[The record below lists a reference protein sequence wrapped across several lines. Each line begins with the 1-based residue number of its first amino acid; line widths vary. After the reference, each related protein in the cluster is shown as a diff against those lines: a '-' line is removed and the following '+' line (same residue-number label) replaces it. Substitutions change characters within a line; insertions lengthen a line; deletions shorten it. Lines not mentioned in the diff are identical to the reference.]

1 MERNIKLTD
10 KELINELELRFEENK
25 RSDEQQREL
34 MKQLQETNERLRT
47 SENLKTQFLSNI
59 RNEMVNPL
67 TAILGLSS
75 ALKVNGDITEEKVRE
90 YGELIY
96 NETFTLN
103 FQLRNIIAGAEIE
116 AGLTV
121 PNYVNVNVF
130 NLLNTVIESFQFKL
144 NQKNIEVQFN
154 AHPEYEDV
162 IFQSDTEKLH
172 LIFSNIL
179 SNAIE
184 FSTENSKIVVDFMC
198 DEEGIVV
205 AFKDTG
211 IGIEEKNFKAIFNRF
226 NQLDKGVDKNH
237 LGHGLGLSITD
248 SLMELL
254 DGEIHLNSTLGQ
266 GSMFSIKLKNVN
278 IDSELEDF
286 SQDGNEFLFNN
297 EEEEIF

>member
-1 MERNIKLTD
+1 MDRNIKLTD
-10 KELINELELRFEENK
+10 KELMNELEIRFEENK
-25 RSDEQQREL
+25 RNHEQQKEL
-34 MKQLQETNERLRT
+34 MNQLQETNERLRS

-67 TAILGLSS
+67 SAILGLSS
-75 ALKVNGDITEEKVRE
+75 ALKNKDDFTKEKVNE

-96 NETFTLN
+96 NETFALN

-116 AGLTV
+116 AGLTI

-130 NLLNTVIESFQFKL
+130 NLLNTVVESFQFKL

-154 AHPEYEDV
+154 ANPDYKDV

-184 FSTENSKIVVDFMC
+184 FSHENSKIVIDFMC
-198 DEEGIVV
+198 DDEGVIIG
-205 AFKDTG
+205 FKDSG
-211 IGIEEKNFKAIFNRF
+211 IGIEEKNFKTIFNRF
-226 NQLDKGVDKNH
+226 NQLDKGVNKNH
-237 LGHGLGLSITD
+237 LGHGLGLSITE

-254 DGEIHLNSTLGQ
+254 DGEIHISSVINEGSTFTLKLN
-266 GSMFSIKLKNVN
+266 NVN
-278 IDSELEDF
+278 IDLSSDDF